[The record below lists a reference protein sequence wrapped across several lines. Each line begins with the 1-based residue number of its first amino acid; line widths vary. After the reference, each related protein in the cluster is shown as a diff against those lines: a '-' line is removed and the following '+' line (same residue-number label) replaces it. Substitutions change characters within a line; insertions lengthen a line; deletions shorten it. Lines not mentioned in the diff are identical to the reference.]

1 MTSPQASA
9 RDRLVFAAADM
20 LRRRGLNATSI
31 REVAKHAN
39 APLGSTYH
47 YFPGGKNQMVAEA
60 IAMVGAYVSQMF
72 RAGLQAG
79 IVEGIGEFF
88 LFWREVVLRTDY
100 RAGCP
105 VLAVAVAEPES
116 DLDRS
121 LLESAAKVFD
131 DWQALIIASLQMSRV
146 GENQARQSAQ
156 LVIAATEGAIALCR
170 ATRSVE
176 PLDNVAT
183 QLTQYLEIIL
193 AKH

>member
-60 IAMVGAYVSQMF
+60 IAMAGSYVNQML
-72 RAGLQAG
+72 RRGLQAG
-79 IVEGIGEFF
+79 VVEGISQFF
-88 LFWREVVLRTDY
+88 LFWREVVLQSDY

-105 VLAVAVAEPES
+105 VLAIAVAEPES
-116 DLDRS
+116 DLDLS

-131 DWQALIIASLQMSRV
+131 GWQSMLVESLQGS
-146 GENQARQSAQ
+146 GIGDDQARQSAQ
-156 LVIAATEGAIALCR
+156 LVIAATEGSIVLCR
-170 ATRSVE
+170 AMRSVE
-176 PLDNVAT
+176 PLDNVAA
-183 QLTQYLEIIL
+183 QLTHYLESML
-193 AKH
+193 AK